1 MALVLKRIEYLQNQF
16 IRNCKERVHHLL
28 LHRAGD
34 ILDEDD
40 ADRNE
45 AGQDNQ
51 EGQGWYVGFLQV
63 NLIKLHKGRD
73 PGGDFL

>member
-1 MALVLKRIEYLQNQF
+1 MALVLKIIEYLRNQF
-16 IRNCKERVHHLL
+16 IRNCKEGVNLL

-34 ILDEDD
+34 VLDKDD

-51 EGQGWYVGFLQV
+51 ENQGRDVGVLQV
-63 NLIKLHKGRD
+63 DLINLHK
-73 PGGDFL
+73 